1 MCICTHTYRQPPAPR
16 VLYTGSARDR
26 QMGSLS
32 RVSPTHH
39 SESYIL
45 LKEEGA
51 GEKKKAGVWSVL
63 TGFFLIP
70 HPRTE
75 TLIFSGRCVAS
86 LILLRAGGVQGE
98 GCFC

>member
-1 MCICTHTYRQPPAPR
+1 MLFTYPPPARCPESQRWRWWAWVSRWAFVNIHSKVYVHMYTYYRQPPTPW

-32 RVSPTHH
+32 QVSPASH

-51 GEKKKAGVWSVL
+51 GEKKKAGVWSV
-63 TGFFLIP
+63 
-70 HPRTE
+70 
-75 TLIFSGRCVAS
+75 
-86 LILLRAGGVQGE
+86 IL
-98 GCFC
+98 